1 MKGTQNHLPL
11 RAEEGAD
18 WRFAPAFP
26 AQWNAWRQNGE
37 KLVFTNGV
45 FDLLH
50 RGHVTYLEAARA
62 AGHRLVVG
70 VNSDASVR
78 RLGKGEDRPI
88 HIELDRAYVL
98 AALRCVDAVIIFGED
113 TPEALIAWLQ
123 PDVLVKGGD
132 YDPMVQDPK
141 DRGYMVGREIV
152 LARGGQVLAIP
163 LVAGHSTT
171 AILERTRRS

>member
-1 MKGTQNHLPL
+1 MKTPQDHALL
-11 RAEEGAD
+11 QAEGGVA
-18 WRFAPAFP
+18 WQFAPEFL

-70 VNSDASVR
+70 LNSDASVR

-88 HIELDRAYVL
+88 HNEQDRAFVL

-113 TPEALIAWLQ
+113 TPEHLIAWLQ

-132 YDPMVQDPK
+132 YDPSVQDPQ
-141 DRGYMVGREIV
+141 DRRYMVGREVV
-152 LARGGQVLAIP
+152 LARGGEVLAIP

>member
-1 MKGTQNHLPL
+1 MRAGQNPALL
-11 RAEEGAD
+11 RAEEGAA
-18 WRFAPAFP
+18 WHFAPEFP
-26 AQWNAWRQNGE
+26 AQWNAWRENSE

-62 AGHRLVVG
+62 AGDRLVVG

-88 HIELDRAYVL
+88 HNEQDRAFVL
-98 AALRCVDAVIIFGED
+98 AALRCVDAVIIFSED
-113 TPEALIAWLQ
+113 TPAGLIAWLQ

-132 YDPMVQDPK
+132 YDPMEEDPQD
-141 DRGYMVGREIV
+141 RQYMVGREVV

-171 AILERTRRS
+171 AIIARTRRT

>member
-1 MKGTQNHLPL
+1 MEAFNPAALL
-11 RAEEGAD
+11 RPEDGAP
-18 WRFAPAFP
+18 WSFAPDFP
-26 AQWNAWRQNGE
+26 DRWNAWRQQGDR
-37 KLVFTNGV
+37 LVFTNGV

-70 VNSDASVR
+70 LNADASVR

-88 HIELDRAYVL
+88 HTEQDRVFVL

-113 TPEALIAWLQ
+113 TPAELIAWLQ

-132 YDPMVQDPK
+132 YDPAVEDPT
-141 DRGYMVGREIV
+141 DRRYMVGREIV
-152 LARGGQVLAIP
+152 LARGGQALAIP

-171 AILERTRRS
+171 AILARTRQT